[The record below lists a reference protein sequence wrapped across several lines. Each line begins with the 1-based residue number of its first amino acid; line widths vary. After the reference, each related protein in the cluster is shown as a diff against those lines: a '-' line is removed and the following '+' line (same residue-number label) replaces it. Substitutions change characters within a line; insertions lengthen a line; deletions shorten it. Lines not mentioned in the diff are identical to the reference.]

1 MALVVQ
7 TRTSLRDINR
17 IWDYI
22 AETSPQRASKFVRR
36 IKEKLALLAENPM
49 MGRARPELADDLRSF
64 PVEKYVIFYRPV
76 EEGIIVVRVVHSR
89 QEIEGMFD

>member
-1 MALVVQ
+1 MAVVVQ

-22 AETSPQRASKFVRR
+22 ADTSPQRASKFVRR

-64 PVEKYVIFYRPV
+64 RIEKYVIFYRPV
-76 EEGIIVVRVVHSR
+76 AEGIIVVRIVHSR
-89 QEIEGMFD
+89 QDLEGMFD